1 MERRWSRRK
10 QVGQDVLLHL
20 DGQEAISCKIR
31 NISFEGARIEN
42 GSLEVAALTEVELH
56 FCGSGD
62 QDGVVRIGATVV
74 RVLDDGVGVSFSEYH
89 DGSCRYLL
97 ALLD

>member
-10 QVGQDVLLHL
+10 QVGQDVLLHY
-20 DGQEAISCKIR
+20 DGQEAAVCTIR
-31 NISFEGARIEN
+31 DVSFEGARIET
-42 GSLEVAALTEVELH
+42 GSLVVAPSTEVELH

-62 QDGVVRIGATVV
+62 EGMVRIGATVV
-74 RVLDDGVGVSFSEYH
+74 RALDGGVGVNFSEYY

-97 ALLD
+97 KLLD

>member
-10 QVGQDVLLHL
+10 QVGQDVLLHYE
-20 DGQEAISCKIR
+20 GQAAAVCTIR
-31 NISFEGARIEN
+31 DVSFEGARIEI
-42 GSLEVAALTEVELH
+42 GSLEVPPSTEIELH

-62 QDGVVRIGATVV
+62 QGMVRIGATVV
-74 RVLDDGVGVSFSEYH
+74 RVLDGGIGVNFSEYH

-97 ALLD
+97 KLLD

>member
-10 QVGQDVLLHL
+10 QVGQDVLLQF
-20 DGQEAISCKIR
+20 DGQEVINCKIR
-31 NISFEGARIEN
+31 NISFEGASIEI
-42 GSLEVAALTEVELH
+42 GSLEVAVPTEVELH

-62 QDGVVRIGATVV
+62 QGSAVRIGATVV

-97 ALLD
+97 ELLD

>member
-10 QVGQDVLLHL
+10 QVGHDVLLHY
-20 DGQEAISCKIR
+20 DGQEAAVCTIR
-31 NISFEGARIEN
+31 DVSFEGARIET
-42 GSLEVAALTEVELH
+42 GSLVVAPSTEVELH

-62 QDGVVRIGATVV
+62 QGMVRIGATVV
-74 RVLDDGVGVSFSEYH
+74 RVVDGGVGVNFSEYH

-97 ALLD
+97 KLLD